1 MFKLM
6 CFGNKSEHFFEII
19 LGIMRVR
26 NVYNLFFYERK
37 FPELKLS
44 MYQ

>member
-1 MFKLM
+1 M
-6 CFGNKSEHFFEII
+6 CFGKKSAHFFEII

-26 NVYNLFFYERK
+26 NVYNLLFYERK
-37 FPELKLS
+37 FPELKWS